1 MAEEAEGGA
10 RTVRE
15 VADVETLK
23 ALSDPLRLAI
33 LRAMTTDVHAA
44 YRVKDLAGML
54 DQPVTRLYRHIKVLE
69 AAGLIRVA
77 RTRLVSG
84 IQESQ
89 YQVAQF
95 ALRLGRELL
104 AAPGS
109 AGEVADAFA
118 VALDGVRD
126 RLVRDVTTG
135 RFRRD
140 PAPDGSP
147 DPLAPV
153 VVALDTRLSP
163 DRAADFRAR
172 LAALVEE
179 FNGPEG
185 EDGEAV
191 PVEFLLAFWVPRDPA
206 PPAAG

>member
-1 MAEEAEGGA
+1 MAEEEEGA

-33 LRAMTTDVHAA
+33 LRAMMTDVHAA
-44 YRVKDLAGML
+44 YRVKDLAAML

-69 AAGLIRVA
+69 TTGLIRVA

-84 IQESQ
+84 IQESH

-95 ALRLGRELL
+95 ALRLSRELL

-118 VALDGVRD
+118 AALNDVRD
-126 RLVRDVTTG
+126 RLVQDVTTG
-135 RFRRD
+135 RFQRD
-140 PAPDGSP
+140 PASDGSP
-147 DPLAPV
+147 DPLGPMI
-153 VVALDTRLSP
+153 VALDTHMP
-163 DRAADFRAR
+163 ADRAADFRAR

-179 FNGPEG
+179 FNGPADKSAG
-185 EDGEAV
+185 AV
-191 PVEFLLAFWVPRDPA
+191 PVEFLLMFWSPRDST
-206 PPAAG
+206 PPVG

>member
-1 MAEEAEGGA
+1 MAEDAEGV

-33 LRAMTTDVHAA
+33 LRAMMTDVHGAF
-44 YRVKDLAGML
+44 RVKELAGML
-54 DQPVTRLYRHIKVLE
+54 GQPVTRLYRHIKVLE

-95 ALRLGRELL
+95 ALRLSRELL
-104 AAPGS
+104 AAPGN

-118 VALDGVRD
+118 AALNDVRD

-135 RFRRD
+135 RFQRD

-147 DPLAPV
+147 DPLGPV
-153 VVALDTRLSP
+153 IVALDTRLSP

-172 LAALVEE
+172 LTALVAE
-179 FNGPEG
+179 FNGPED
-185 EDGEAV
+185 EDAGAV
-191 PVEFLLAFWVPRDPA
+191 PVEFLLMFWSPRGEV

>member
-1 MAEEAEGGA
+1 MTEDAESV

-15 VADVETLK
+15 VGDVETLK

-33 LRAMTTDVHAA
+33 LRAMMADVHAA
-44 YRVKDLAGML
+44 YRVKDLAETLG
-54 DQPVTRLYRHIKVLE
+54 QPVTRLYRHIKVLE

-95 ALRLGRELL
+95 ALRLSRELL
-104 AAPGS
+104 AAPGN

-118 VALDGVRD
+118 AALNDVRD
-126 RLVRDVTTG
+126 RLVHDVTTG
-135 RFRRD
+135 RFQRD
-140 PAPDGSP
+140 PAPGGAP
-147 DPLAPV
+147 DPLGPMI
-153 VVALDTRLSP
+153 VALDTRLAP
-163 DRAADFRAR
+163 DRAADFRSR

-179 FNGPEG
+179 FNGPEEAAG
-185 EDGEAV
+185 TAV
-191 PVEFLLAFWVPRDPA
+191 PVEFLLMFWSPREPG